1 MEFSFAWAW
10 KLEVELCP
18 GLEAGGLALPRP
30 GGWRCSCRAEVG
42 APPPPANRCSRA
54 FPHHFHTAAKPAP
67 TCTKLHRTCKKNYTK
82 LHQTCT
88 KLIKL
93 AKLPK
98 LPGCSRFC
106 FSNVVARQTGTRWTF
121 NNATAKCT
129 LHTSTNLTLHTT
141 INCSQ
146 LQCNCQHATHWV
158 KT

>member
-1 MEFSFAWAW
+1 M
-10 KLEVELCP
+10 
-18 GLEAGGLALPRP
+18 PRL
-30 GGWRCSCRAEVG
+30 GGWRLSFAQAWRLEVQLQG
-42 APPPPANRCSRA
+42 GGRCTASTGQSVLPCISTP
-54 FPHHFHTAAKPAP
+54 FPHCGQ
-67 TCTKLHRTCKKNYTK
+67 TCTNLHQTAPNLQKNYTK